1 MGIKIMFSLCIIW
14 YLQACT
20 PNKTSVTVKTDDK
33 GKQSGSLTQHF
44 EWD

>member
-1 MGIKIMFSLCIIW
+1 MVLRIMFSLCFIW

-20 PNKTSVTVKTDDK
+20 PHKTSVTAKTDDK
-33 GKQSGSLTQHF
+33 GKRSASITQHF